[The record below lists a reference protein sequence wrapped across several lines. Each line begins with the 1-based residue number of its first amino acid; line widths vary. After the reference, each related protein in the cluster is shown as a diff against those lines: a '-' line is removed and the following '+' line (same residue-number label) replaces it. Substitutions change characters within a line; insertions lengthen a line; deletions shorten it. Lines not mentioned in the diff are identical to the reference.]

1 MEEKTTGVEIRV
13 NDLWLILKRCWWLML
28 AVLVV
33 VFAVVYLFITGNH
46 EDEYTATATV
56 WAMNMPGTGG
66 VATSDV
72 SIGTSLINDY
82 KQLITTQGVLEEV
95 IEKESLAAL
104 SPAKLA
110 SMISISHQT
119 NTRVM
124 YVSVT
129 SASPQSA
136 QKIVNSLVDVFCDR
150 LNAKH
155 NGPDED
161 AKDLVTVWDEAEEPI
176 VPSNRV
182 SILQIALIAFV
193 CALAVY
199 GVYFVLYLMDD
210 KINTAEDVEK
220 YLGVSMLGVIPNRQ
234 DATRRGRRGGYYGY
248 SEGTRKGVN
257 TNSNGRNV

>member
-13 NDLWLILKRCWWLML
+13 SDLWLILKRCWWMML
-28 AVLVV
+28 AVLVI
-33 VFAVVYLFITGNH
+33 VFAVVYLFITNNH
-46 EDEYTATATV
+46 KDEYTATAIV
-56 WAMNMPGTGG
+56 WAMNMPSAGN

-72 SIGTSLINDY
+72 SIGTYLINDY

-95 IEKESLAAL
+95 IKQESLVAL

-110 SMISISHQT
+110 SMVSIYHET

-150 LNAKH
+150 LNAKN
-155 NGPDED
+155 NGTDVE
-161 AKDLVTVWDEAEEPI
+161 AKDLVTVWDEAEVPT
-176 VPSNRV
+176 VPSNRI
-182 SILQIALIAFV
+182 SILKIALIALL
-193 CALAVY
+193 CAIAVY
-199 GVYFVLYLMDD
+199 GIYLVLYLMDD

-234 DATRRGRRGGYYGY
+234 DATRRGRRGAYYGY
-248 SEGTRKGVN
+248 SDGAGAN
-257 TNSNGRNV
+257 HNSNGRNV